1 MNRNLCTH
9 PTLNRT
15 TEGYAPAAGE
25 REGGNILP
33 RQGRGF
39 ERVRRVCPLEHLGK
53 WGQGTRDNMGSG
65 YTRLISRR
73 GAACLYTRTMYTLVR
88 RVCPLE
94 HLIQSRCSV
103 EHVGL
108 MYALQGYLAHT
119 PLGSP

>member
-39 ERVRRVCPLEHLGK
+39 ERVRRVCPLEHL
-53 WGQGTRDNMGSG
+53 
-65 YTRLISRR
+65 
-73 GAACLYTRTMYTLVR
+73 
-88 RVCPLE
+88 
-94 HLIQSRCSV
+94 IQSRCSV